1 MNFTP
6 MNNDGVTLGPG
17 DVIYTPGEISRA
29 SATLTILAALVGT
42 NSFDSAPAVCRTAI
56 RIADEMFRQL
66 ENTDEPDDE
75 SLGNE

>member
-1 MNFTP
+1 MYESSFDFQATEE
-6 MNNDGVTLGPG
+6 VVQ
-17 DVIYTPGEISRA
+17 DVAEKAKEILRA

-66 ENTDEPDDE
+66 ENTNEPDDE